1 MFMKL
6 FQALVVLLCFGQKVE
21 AQQMD
26 SNHVMRGGDKVEWR
40 QVTYKDF
47 QSAGLGC
54 IWDLSDMD
62 TLDKNTVVEY
72 LDGPNSTDQV
82 IGLEHH
88 TCYYYAPESQVVLL
102 NGYENNLTKVVY
114 DMPEIAFCQDMTMG
128 YEKSGVFGGYSIY
141 SENIFSRIYGT
152 YDYRVD
158 GKGSLRLP
166 SGKVVR
172 NVTRVHLSK
181 TISQKYQ
188 NNVKSLKALRLL
200 VDSIAPYNADS
211 IVRHLAMDS
220 CLVETNVYRWYAQGY
235 RYPVYETMESHVKGN
250 KSHFTLAKYCSP
262 ESQELLNDFENE
274 KIRLAL
280 SKEQGEE
287 LGERSTE
294 LRTSSSFRK
303 QLSDGTIC
311 EYTLSIDAMGQV
323 GLDLFCNKKVKASVG
338 IYTVD
343 GMVIGQHELGDL
355 DAHQSCSLSLA
366 ANIRGVYVLA
376 LTVNGEVFSEKFT
389 Y

>member
-6 FQALVVLLCFGQKVE
+6 LQMLVVLLCFCQKVE
-21 AQQMD
+21 AQLVD
-26 SNHVMRGGDKVEWR
+26 SNHVMRGGDKMEWK
-40 QVTYKDF
+40 QVSYKEF
-47 QSAGLGC
+47 QSSGLGC
-54 IWDLSDMD
+54 VWDLGDMEI
-62 TLDKNTVVEY
+62 LDKNAIVEY
-72 LDGPNSTDQV
+72 LANPKNANKV
-82 IGLEHH
+82 IGLEQH
-88 TCYYYAPESQVVLL
+88 TCYYYTPESQEILL

-114 DMPEIAFCQDMTMG
+114 NMPEMAYCHDMTLG
-128 YEKSGVFGGYSIY
+128 YGKSGVFNGYSIY
-141 SENIFSRIYGT
+141 SENIFSRMYGI

-158 GKGSLRLP
+158 GKGRLRLP
-166 SGKVVR
+166 SGKVLT

-188 NNVKSLKALRLL
+188 SNVKSSKALRML
-200 VDSIAPYNADS
+200 VDSIAPYNTDS
-211 IVRHLAMDS
+211 VVRHLAMDS

-250 KSHFTLAKYCSP
+250 KSHFTLARYCSP

-274 KIRLAL
+274 KIRLTL
-280 SKEQGEE
+280 SKEQGDE
-287 LGERSTE
+287 LGEKSTE
-294 LRTSSSFRK
+294 LRTSSFRK

-311 EYTLSIDAMGQV
+311 EYTLSIDATGQV

-343 GMVIGQHELGDL
+343 GMVIGQHELGNL
-355 DAHQSCSLSLA
+355 DAHQSCSLSLGV
-366 ANIRGVYVLA
+366 NIRGVYVLA